1 MIAVIVAIFCL
12 ILSFAIQKN
21 LRDQGIEPLTRGQL
35 RYARKKAR
43 EQGVSL
49 DQVVYKPRRGTPLYT
64 PPPVDKETARL
75 LREIKR
81 AREGKPPLRPRA
93 PRRPK

>member
-1 MIAVIVAIFCL
+1 MIAVIVAIVCIF
-12 ILSFAIQKN
+12 LSFAIQKN
-21 LRDQGIEPLTRGQL
+21 LRDQGVEPLTRGQL

-64 PPPVDKETARL
+64 PPPVDKETARV

-81 AREGKPPLRPRA
+81 ARGQASPPTTRA
-93 PRRPK
+93 PSP